1 MPESIFD
8 VVTED
13 VKGPHVAEQMPE
25 APMEKHKG
33 YERKNLLWNCKIS
46 ADLGNGIP
54 GRDKAVNIDKF
65 LQPDPYNKLI
75 EENDNIDPDDCVVDN
90 RVIFSWDSVTQ
101 RNHFM
106 RCNLWVIDFDGFAS
120 PTWSAGIPVG
130 KPIGIIVDTIRRSCI
145 YPSRHANVNP
155 KKRKEGNPSA
165 KKSKIKWQRLNNTV
179 SLELIEIIGS

>member
-1 MPESIFD
+1 
-8 VVTED
+8 
-13 VKGPHVAEQMPE
+13 
-25 APMEKHKG
+25 
-33 YERKNLLWNCKIS
+33 L
-46 ADLGNGIP
+46 
-54 GRDKAVNIDKF
+54 
-65 LQPDPYNKLI
+65 NKLI

-155 KKRKEGNPSA
+155 KKRMEGNPSA
-165 KKSKIKWQRLNNTV
+165 KKSKIK
-179 SLELIEIIGS
+179 